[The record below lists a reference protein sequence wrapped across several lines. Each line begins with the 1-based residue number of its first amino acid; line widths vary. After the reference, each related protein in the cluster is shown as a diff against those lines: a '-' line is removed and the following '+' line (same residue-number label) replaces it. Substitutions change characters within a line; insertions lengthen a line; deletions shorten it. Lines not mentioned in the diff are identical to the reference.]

1 MEPGQG
7 ELLGAAPPARR
18 VGALDHIDDEAGAG
32 QRHCGGESVG
42 ARAHHN
48 GVGPSHSTS
57 SRPSA
62 APHTGTGNEEKRST
76 SPSSASSV
84 RSGR

>member
-1 MEPGQG
+1 MHGGADVVMETGQG
-7 ELLGAAPPARR
+7 QLLGATSSARR
-18 VGALDHIDDEAGAG
+18 VGALDHVDDEAGAG
-32 QRHCGGESVG
+32 QRHRAGEAVG

-62 APHTGTGNEEKRST
+62 APTTGTG
-76 SPSSASSV
+76 
-84 RSGR
+84 